1 MHFVLFP
8 LMDRLLGCNKS
19 HWIDKSSCICFKIN
33 ASYTPTV
40 NIQLNTSLKNN
51 GTVLSFLQLIG

>member
-19 HWIDKSSCICFKIN
+19 HWIDKSCICFKIN

-40 NIQLNTSLKNN
+40 NI
-51 GTVLSFLQLIG
+51 

>member
-1 MHFVLFP
+1 MHYVLFP

-33 ASYTPTV
+33 SSYIPTV
-40 NIQLNTSLKNN
+40 NI
-51 GTVLSFLQLIG
+51 